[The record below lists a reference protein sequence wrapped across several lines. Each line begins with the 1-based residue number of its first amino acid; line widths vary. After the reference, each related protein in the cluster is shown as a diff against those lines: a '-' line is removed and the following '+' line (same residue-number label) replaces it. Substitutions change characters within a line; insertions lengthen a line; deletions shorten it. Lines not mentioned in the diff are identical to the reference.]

1 MVYSTYMWV
10 GCVDPSKLKGSL
22 DGTLFVVMG
31 KGRDVFWYT
40 HGDRESILHY
50 NSSQT
55 GQI

>member
-55 GQI
+55 GQV